1 MYDILI
7 RQAKI
12 VDGTGHAPYV
22 ADLGIIADRIAWIGV
37 AGAADAA
44 DATDG
49 KTTDAAKGKA
59 IGTAAGMGGAAAD
72 AGESGSATA
81 DTGRTAADARVPA
94 TAGSQRAGRRIIDAK
109 GMILAPGFV
118 DMHSHSDYTLLIDNR
133 AESKLRQGVTTEVVG
148 NCGYSAAP
156 MYSPLLEERRP
167 EYEGLYGLPLDWRSF
182 PEYLKRVEA
191 SSPSINYAFLVGHNT
206 LRASAMG
213 FDDHPPTPDQ
223 MARMMTWVEEALDC
237 GAFGLSTGLYYAPAC
252 FAKKE
257 ELIQLASLVSRHRC
271 GGILTSHIRNEGKG
285 LLEALEEILTIAREA
300 KVPLQISH
308 LKTFGRENWGKL
320 DRALEMIES
329 ARQQEGVEVTCDR
342 YPYLAA
348 QTSLQSLLPDWAQT
362 GGSEAIVQRILDP
375 SVRRKIVHY
384 LFTEYP
390 DEDYWASIYIS
401 LVADEAHKK
410 WEGLNLTQLAESQ
423 AKYTGRELPDQLS
436 SYPSSPLPALT
447 KQRPPILSGR
457 VFIAPSTKSAESQ
470 AASAAEAA
478 LDLLQEE
485 RTQVEIVQF
494 AMNEKNLARILRHP
508 LTMIGSD
515 SSSRSVDGP
524 LRVGKPHPR
533 AFGTFPRLIRE
544 FCFEKAVL
552 SLEEGVRKMTALPCQ
567 KLGLKDRG
575 LIKEGMIADLVL
587 FDPERIA
594 DQATYQNPFR
604 YPSGI
609 RLVVVNGRICLEE
622 DGSIHTGQG
631 KILQRGR

>member
-12 VDGTGHAPYV
+12 VDGTGHTPYV
-22 ADLGIIADRIAWIGV
+22 ADLGIIADRIVWIGD
-37 AGAADAA
+37 AGAANAA
-44 DATDG
+44 DG
-49 KTTDAAKGKA
+49 KTTHAARGKA
-59 IGTAAGMGGAAAD
+59 IGTAADRGRTAAD
-72 AGESGSATA
+72 AGGYESATA
-81 DTGRTAADARVPA
+81 DTGRTSADTGRPAADAKIPE
-94 TAGSQRAGRRIIDAK
+94 TAGPPRAGRRIIDAK
-109 GMILAPGFV
+109 GMVLAPGFV

-156 MYSPLLEERRP
+156 LYSPLLEERRP

-213 FDDHPPTPDQ
+213 FGDHPPTPDQ
-223 MARMMTWVEEALDC
+223 MAQMTTWVEEALDC

-271 GGILTSHIRNEGKG
+271 GGILTSHIRNEGKC

-300 KVPLQISH
+300 KIPLQISH

-348 QTSLQSLLPDWAQT
+348 QTSLQSLLPNWAQT

-384 LFTEYP
+384 LLTEYP
-390 DEDYWASIYIS
+390 NVDYWASIYIS

-410 WEGLNLTQLAESQ
+410 WEGLNLIQLAESWANLAESQ
-423 AKYTGRELPDQLS
+423 ANLAEPHANLAESQANL
-436 SYPSSPLPALT
+436 
-447 KQRPPILSGR
+447 
-457 VFIAPSTKSAESQ
+457 AESQ

-478 LDLLQEE
+478 LDLLQAE

-494 AMNEKNLARILRHP
+494 AMSEKNLSRILRHP

-544 FCFEKAVL
+544 FCLEKAVL

-594 DQATYQNPFR
+594 DQATYQSPFR